1 MKFRKFLFTAIIS
14 GLIPFSVFA
23 QNENEPPV
31 FVPYEGQAGK
41 DVIWVP
47 TPLALVNALLDKAR
61 VGPGDIL
68 VDLGSGDGR
77 FVIEAARRGAMATGI
92 EFNPEMV
99 SLSVQ
104 KAKKEGL
111 SDKAKFLNMDLFDYD
126 LSNATVVSM
135 YLLSELNLRLRPKL
149 LDLKPGTRIV
159 SNTFNLGTWM
169 PDAEIHPN
177 LNKAIGN
184 DESES
189 SYFDYSIGYFWIVPS
204 KIEGTWEFRDGHL
217 NIDQN
222 FQLFH
227 GNYIDKGKLYRIE
240 EGKLAGSEISFTI
253 GGVSYIGKVYDGQM
267 DGSYFDGSSN
277 ISWHGKRISN
287 K

>member
-77 FVIEAARRGAMATGI
+77 FVIEAARRGALATGI

-159 SNTFNLGTWM
+159 SNTFNLGAWM
-169 PDAEIHPN
+169 PDAEISPD
-177 LNKAIGN
+177 LNQIDS

-189 SYFDYSIGYFWIVPS
+189 SYNAYSTGYFWIVPA
-204 KIEGTWEFRDGHL
+204 KVEGTWEFRDGHL
-217 NIDQN
+217 NISQN
-222 FQLFH
+222 FQTFH
-227 GNYIDKGKLYRIE
+227 GNFIDKGKLHRIE
-240 EGKLAGSEISFTI
+240 EGKLTGSEISFTI
-253 GGVSYIGKVYDGQM
+253 SGVRYTGKVNDGRM
-267 DGSYFDGSSN
+267 DGSYIDGSSTIKWQGKK
-277 ISWHGKRISN
+277 ISDK
-287 K
+287 

>member
-1 MKFRKFLFTAIIS
+1 MKFRNFLFIAVIS
-14 GLIPFSVFA
+14 GLIPFSVFS
-23 QNENEPPV
+23 QNENKPPV

-47 TPLALVNALLDKAR
+47 TPSSLVNAMLDKAN

-77 FVIEAARRGAMATGI
+77 FVMEAARRGALATGI

-99 SLSVQ
+99 SLSEQ
-104 KAKKEGL
+104 KAKTEGL

-159 SNTFNLGTWM
+159 SNTFNLGAWM
-169 PDAEIHPN
+169 PDAEIYPD
-177 LNKAIGN
+177 LKQIIDS
-184 DESES
+184 DETES
-189 SYFDYSIGYFWIVPS
+189 SYNDYSMGYFWIVPA
-204 KIEGTWEFRDGHL
+204 KVEGTWEFRDGHL
-217 NIDQN
+217 NITQK

-227 GNYIDKGKLYRIE
+227 GNFIQKGKLYRIE
-240 EGKLAGSEISFTI
+240 EGKLAGNEISFTI
-253 GGVSYIGKVYDGQM
+253 EGVSYTGKVNNKRMEGF
-267 DGSYFDGSSN
+267 YFDGNSN
-277 ISWHGKRISN
+277 IKWQGNWISN
-287 K
+287 

>member
-77 FVIEAARRGAMATGI
+77 FVIEAARRGALATGI

-159 SNTFNLGTWM
+159 SNTFNLGAWM
-169 PDAEIHPN
+169 PDAEISPD
-177 LNKAIGN
+177 LNQIDS

-189 SYFDYSIGYFWIVPS
+189 SYNAYSTGYFWIVPA
-204 KIEGTWEFRDGHL
+204 KVEGTWEFRDGHL

-222 FQLFH
+222 YQMFH
-227 GNYIDKGKLYRIE
+227 GNYIEKGKLHRIE

-253 GGVSYIGKVYDGQM
+253 GGVRYTGKVNEGRM
-267 DGSYFDGSSN
+267 DGSYIDGSSN
-277 ISWHGKRISN
+277 IKWQGK
-287 K
+287 KVPK

>member
-1 MKFRKFLFTAIIS
+1 MKFRKLLLTVLIS

-23 QNENEPPV
+23 QNENEPPA

-47 TPLALVNALLDKAR
+47 TPLALVNAMLEKAG

-77 FVIEAARRGAMATGI
+77 FVIEAARRGALATGI

-104 KAKKEGL
+104 KAEKEGL
-111 SDKAKFLNMDLFDYD
+111 SQRAKFLNMDLFDYD

-159 SNTFNLGTWM
+159 SNTFNLGAWM
-169 PDAEIHPN
+169 PDAEIIPN
-177 LNKAIGN
+177 LNQIIDI

-189 SYFDYSIGYFWIVPS
+189 SYNDYSTGYFWIVPA
-204 KIEGTWEFRDGHL
+204 KVEGTWEFRDGHL
-217 NIDQN
+217 NITQN
-222 FQLFH
+222 YQMFH
-227 GNYIDKGKLYRIE
+227 GNYIDKGKLHRIE

-253 GGVSYIGKVYDGQM
+253 GGVRYEGKVKDGRM
-267 DGSYFDGSSN
+267 DGTCFDGSSN
-277 ISWHGKRISN
+277 ISWQGK
-287 K
+287 KVPK

>member
-1 MKFRKFLFTAIIS
+1 MKFRKLLFTVLIS

-31 FVPYEGQAGK
+31 FVPYSGQAGK

-47 TPLALVNALLDKAR
+47 TPLALVNALLDKAS

-99 SLSVQ
+99 NLSVQ

-111 SDKAKFLNMDLFDYD
+111 SDRAKFLNMDLFDYD

-159 SNTFNLGTWM
+159 SNTFNLGAWM
-169 PDAEIHPN
+169 PDAEISPDPN
-177 LNKAIGN
+177 QI
-184 DESES
+184 DSEESES
-189 SYFDYSIGYFWIVPS
+189 SYNAYSTGYFWIVPA
-204 KIEGTWEFRDGHL
+204 KIEGTWEFRDGRL
-217 NIDQN
+217 NITQN
-222 FQLFH
+222 YQMFH
-227 GNYIDKGKLYRIE
+227 GNYIEKDKLHRIE

-253 GGVSYIGKVYDGQM
+253 GGVRYTGKVNEGRM
-267 DGSYFDGSSN
+267 DGSYIDGSSN
-277 ISWHGKRISN
+277 INWQGK
-287 K
+287 KVPK